1 MLATARA
8 KRNLWK
14 FFNHDWG
21 VKRGELNVIYRLDT
35 IKSAVRAFNNRFDEA
50 VSLAPDS

>member
-1 MLATARA
+1 MLATARV

-21 VKRGELNVIYRLDT
+21 VKRRDRNAKYRFDT
-35 IKSAVRAFNNRFDEA
+35 IKSAVRAFNNRANTGVPPE
-50 VSLAPDS
+50 PDS